1 MCGRYAATANPDE
14 LIEEFD
20 IDFVDDEMA
29 EVCLPRYNIAPTDTV
44 AGVVERAGDDAV
56 SRKLVPLR
64 WGLVPSW
71 SKAPTATMINARVET
86 LVTKPAFRKA
96 AEPLLRDYLQQPE
109 IAALHRRIREYA

>member
-44 AGVVERAGDDAV
+44 AGVVERAGGDAV

-71 SKAPTATMINARVET
+71 SKAPT
-86 LVTKPAFRKA
+86 P
-96 AEPLLRDYLQQPE
+96 P
-109 IAALHRRIREYA
+109 